1 MAPRV
6 KVFIDTSALFAG
18 IWSAEGGGR
27 LLLHLG
33 ENHSIQL
40 LVSSQVL
47 TEIEDVI
54 RGKAPETLAR
64 LALLLEYSGVI
75 VAPPPSQG
83 TLEKCQALVNYPGD
97 ALVIASA
104 WESHVDYFV
113 TLDRKYFLNN
123 LALRNILPFPIGT
136 PGDVIAWLK
145 AGWRSEIHGG

>member
-1 MAPRV
+1 MTPRV

-18 IWSAEGGGR
+18 IWSAEGGSR

-47 TEIEDVI
+47 NEIEDVI
-54 RGKAPETLAR
+54 RKKAPGTLAR
-64 LALLLEYSGVI
+64 LALLLEHSGVM
-75 VAPPPSQG
+75 VASPPSQV

-113 TLDRKYFLNN
+113 TLDRKHFLSNQD
-123 LALRNILPFPIGT
+123 LSNILPFPVGT

-145 AGWRSEIHGG
+145 ARWRSEMHGR